1 MQKKQRKFQL
11 KTKIMDTSSTEATET
26 IITLMQKA
34 NFFKTLKQDHK
45 KESLFTAEIKVS
57 GYIDLIGIISDLL
70 KASILALDSEPPY
83 VSGSIFNPEINVMT
97 LLEIALQLLPLGEI
111 ELLDALH
118 KLHLKQEQEVN
129 SEK

>member
-1 MQKKQRKFQL
+1 
-11 KTKIMDTSSTEATET
+11 MDTANTET
-26 IITLMQKA
+26 IMTLMQKA

-45 KESLFTAEIKVS
+45 KDNLFTAEIQLS
-57 GYIDLIGIISDLL
+57 GYNDLILTISDLL

-83 VSGSIFNPEINVMT
+83 VSGSIFSPEINVMT

-118 KLHLKQEQEVN
+118 KLHLKQGDDNN

>member
-1 MQKKQRKFQL
+1 
-11 KTKIMDTSSTEATET
+11 MDTSSTEATET

>member
-1 MQKKQRKFQL
+1 MEE
-11 KTKIMDTSSTEATET
+11 SNTEE

-45 KESLFTAEIKVS
+45 EENAFTAEIQLS
-57 GYIDLIGIISDLL
+57 GYNDLIVTISDLL

-111 ELLDALH
+111 ELLDAMH
-118 KLHLKQEQEVN
+118 KLHLKQKTNPDLCLVL
-129 SEK
+129 K

>member
-1 MQKKQRKFQL
+1 MEA
-11 KTKIMDTSSTEATET
+11 SNTEE

-34 NFFKTLKQDHK
+34 NFFKTLKHHRK
-45 KESLFTAEIKVS
+45 KENAFTAEIQLS
-57 GYIDLIGIISDLL
+57 GYNDLIVTISDLL

-111 ELLDALH
+111 ELLDAMHNLH
-118 KLHLKQEQEVN
+118 VKQKTDPDL
-129 SEK
+129 EKESSNL